1 MLDDQKLLLEPKDH
15 QGSWKSHKIVF
26 LVNNMEENQNKSEEP
41 FSTRIDEIENTT
53 NAVVE
58 VRTSTNDPG
67 ALMIKRERLYSSEEF
82 TAPSGG
88 IGIKIKV
95 KKNSPNKKNKKVKI
109 KLKKTLRDQA
119 NLNLL
124 PSNSPSPSSSINN
137 DQDQS
142 PVIAS
147 SRGFGLKIRDDL
159 LGPVSIETTRAEDST
174 KPDDEQSP
182 PSPTNPLVS
191 PPRGDHDQ
199 SLMIAGP
206 DNPDP
211 ISQYV
216 ISSMGDSQ

>member
-95 KKNSPNKKNKKVKI
+95 KKHSPKKKKVK
-109 KLKKTLRDQA
+109 KNQLKTLRAQA
-119 NLNLL
+119 NLNIS
-124 PSNSPSPSSSINN
+124 PSHSPSPSSRQKTREIKL
-137 DQDQS
+137 
-142 PVIAS
+142 I
-147 SRGFGLKIRDDL
+147 KIYF
-159 LGPVSIETTRAEDST
+159 S
-174 KPDDEQSP
+174 
-182 PSPTNPLVS
+182 
-191 PPRGDHDQ
+191 
-199 SLMIAGP
+199 
-206 DNPDP
+206 
-211 ISQYV
+211 
-216 ISSMGDSQ
+216 

>member
-15 QGSWKSHKIVF
+15 QGSWKSHKVVF
-26 LVNNMEENQNKSEEP
+26 LGNNMEENQNKSEEA
-41 FSTRIDEIENTT
+41 FSSSIDEIENTT

-58 VRTSTNDPG
+58 VRTTTNDPG

-95 KKNSPNKKNKKVKI
+95 KKHSPKKKKVK
-109 KLKKTLRDQA
+109 KQQLKTLRDQA
-119 NLNLL
+119 NLNLS

-159 LGPVSIETTRAEDST
+159 LGPVSIETTRAEDSAT
-174 KPDDEQSP
+174 TDGEQSP

>member
-1 MLDDQKLLLEPKDH
+1 MLDDQKLLSEPKDQ
-15 QGSWKSHKIVF
+15 QGSWKSHKVVF
-26 LVNNMEENQNKSEEP
+26 LGNNMEENQNKSEEA
-41 FSTRIDEIENTT
+41 FSSSIDEIENTT

-58 VRTSTNDPG
+58 VRTTTNDPG

>member
-1 MLDDQKLLLEPKDH
+1 MLDDQKLLSEPKDQ
-15 QGSWKSHKIVF
+15 QGSWKSHKVVF
-26 LVNNMEENQNKSEEP
+26 LGNNMEENQNKSEEA
-41 FSTRIDEIENTT
+41 FSSSIDEIENTT

-58 VRTSTNDPG
+58 VRATNDPG

-119 NLNLL
+119 NLNLS
-124 PSNSPSPSSSINN
+124 PSNSPSPSSIINN
-137 DQDQS
+137 DHDQS

-159 LGPVSIETTRAEDST
+159 LGPVSMETTRAEDST
-174 KPDDEQSP
+174 TPDGEQSP

-191 PPRGDHDQ
+191 PPRGDQDQ

-216 ISSMGDSQ
+216 ITSMGDSQ